1 MPTGYTA
8 AIADDITFN
17 DFVMSCARGMSALV
31 MMRDEPMDA
40 PIPERFE
47 PSDYHTKKIAEA
59 ITIID
64 RLAGMTEDEAEQAAS
79 DTYEAAIAAQAA
91 AIHCNDTLRE
101 KYNAMLAKVE
111 AWQSPSADHDG
122 FKKFMVEQITSSI
135 DFDCDN
141 RYYRDQKHT
150 RLTGAE
156 WRAQE
161 EAKARKDIA
170 YHEAENAKE
179 IERTE
184 ARNTWLRQ
192 LRESLK
198 TVNAGVTGA
207 EQASPAE
214 RPA

>member
-8 AIADDITFN
+8 AIADDITF
-17 DFVMSCARGMSALV
+17 DEFVMGCARGMGALV
-31 MMRDEPMDA
+31 MMRDEPMNA

-59 ITIID
+59 NATVA
-64 RLAGMTEDEAEQAAS
+64 RLAGMTEAEAEQAAS
-79 DTYEAAIAAQAA
+79 EAYEAAIAAQAA
-91 AIHCNDTLRE
+91 AILRNDTLRE
-101 KYNAMLAKVE
+101 KYEAMLSKVKE
-111 AWQSPSADHDG
+111 WKSPSADHDG
-122 FKKFMVEQITSSI
+122 FKSFMVDQVTSSI

-141 RYYRDQKHT
+141 RYYREQKQAK
-150 RLTGAE
+150 LTGSE

-184 ARNTWLRQ
+184 ARNAWLRQ

-198 TVNAGVTGA
+198 TANAKLKGA
-207 EQASPAE
+207 SDEA
-214 RPA
+214 

>member
-8 AIADDITFN
+8 AIADDITFD
-17 DFVMSCARGMSALV
+17 DFVMSCARGIGALV
-31 MMRDEPMDA
+31 MMRDEPANA

-47 PSDYHTKKIAEA
+47 PSDYHTKKIAEVTA
-59 ITIID
+59 ALG
-64 RLAGMTEDEAEQAAS
+64 RLADMTDAEAEQSACDA
-79 DTYEAAIAAQAA
+79 YAAAITAQAA
-91 AIHCNDTLRE
+91 AIHRNDTLRE

-111 AWQSPSADHDG
+111 AWQSPSDDHEWL
-122 FKKFMVEQITSSI
+122 KKFMVVQIMSSI
-135 DFDCDN
+135 DFDCNN
-141 RYYRDQKHT
+141 RYYRDQKHAK
-150 RLTGAE
+150 LTGAE

-198 TVNAGVTGA
+198 PTNARLTGA
-207 EQASPAE
+207 E
-214 RPA
+214 RPS

>member
-8 AIADDITFN
+8 AIADDIAFD
-17 DFVMSCARGMSALV
+17 DFVMSCARGMGALV
-31 MMRDEPMDA
+31 MMRDEPANA

-59 ITIID
+59 TAVID
-64 RLAGMTEDEAEQAAS
+64 RLASMTEPEAEQAAS
-79 DTYEAAIAAQAA
+79 AAHEAAIAAQAA
-91 AIHCNDTLRE
+91 AIHRNDTLRE

-111 AWQSPSADHDG
+111 AWQAPSDDHEG
-122 FKKFMVEQITSSI
+122 FKKFMAEQITSSI
-135 DFDCDN
+135 DFDCNN
-141 RYYRDQKHT
+141 RYYRDQKHLK
-150 RLTGAE
+150 LTGAE

-161 EAKARKDIA
+161 EAKARKDIS
-170 YHEAENAKE
+170 YHQAENAKE

-198 TVNAGVTGA
+198 TANTN
-207 EQASPAE
+207 
-214 RPA
+214 

>member
-17 DFVMSCARGMSALV
+17 DFVMSCARGMGALV

-47 PSDYHTKKIAEA
+47 PSDYHIKKIAEA

-91 AIHCNDTLRE
+91 AIHRNDTLRE
-101 KYNAMLAKVE
+101 KYRAMLAKVE
-111 AWQSPSADHDG
+111 AWQSPSADHDE
-122 FKKFMVEQITSSI
+122 FKKFMVEQIMDSI

-141 RYYRDQKHT
+141 RYYRGQKHT
-150 RLTGAE
+150 KLTGAK
-156 WRAQE
+156 WLAQE
-161 EAKARKDIA
+161 KAKARKDIA

>member
-8 AIADDITFN
+8 AIADDITFD
-17 DFVMSCARGMSALV
+17 DFVMGCARAMGALV
-31 MMRDEPMDA
+31 MMHDEPSDA

-47 PSDYHTKKIAEA
+47 PIDYHTKKIAEA
-59 ITIID
+59 NATLD
-64 RLAGMTEDEAEQAAS
+64 RLAGMTGAEAEQAAS
-79 DTYEAAIAAQAA
+79 DAYEAAITAQAA
-91 AIHCNDTLRE
+91 AILRNDTLRE
-101 KYNAMLAKVE
+101 KYNAMLAKVG

-150 RLTGAE
+150 KLTGAE
-156 WRAQE
+156 WLAQE

-184 ARNTWLRQ
+184 ARNTWLRK

-198 TVNAGVTGA
+198 TANAASTGGEA
-207 EQASPAE
+207 VPVE
-214 RPA
+214 RTVV

>member
-17 DFVMSCARGMSALV
+17 DFVMSCARGMGALV

-59 ITIID
+59 AAALD
-64 RLAGMTEDEAEQAAS
+64 RLTGMTEAEAEQAAN
-79 DTYEAAIAAQAA
+79 DAHEAAIAAQAA
-91 AIHCNDTLRE
+91 AIQRNDTLRE
-101 KYNAMLAKVE
+101 KYRAMLAKVE
-111 AWQSPSADHDG
+111 AWQSPSEDHDG
-122 FKKFMVEQITSSI
+122 FKKFMVEQITGSI
-135 DFDCDN
+135 DLDCDN
-141 RYYRDQKHT
+141 RYYRKQKHT
-150 RLTGAE
+150 KLTGAK
-156 WRAQE
+156 WRTQE
-161 EAKARKDIA
+161 EAKARKNIA

-198 TVNAGVTGA
+198 TANAEFSDGGY
-207 EQASPAE
+207 E
-214 RPA
+214 

>member
-17 DFVMSCARGMSALV
+17 DFVMSCARGMGALV

-122 FKKFMVEQITSSI
+122 FKKFMVEQLTSSI

-198 TVNAGVTGA
+198 TANADVTGA

>member
-8 AIADDITFN
+8 AIADDITF
-17 DFVMSCARGMSALV
+17 DAFVMSCARAMGALV

-59 ITIID
+59 TATID
-64 RLAGMTEDEAEQAAS
+64 RLAGMTDAEAEQAAR
-79 DTYEAAIAAQAA
+79 DAYEAAISAQAA
-91 AIHCNDTLRE
+91 AIHRNDTLRE
-101 KYNAMLAKVE
+101 KYRAMLAKVE
-111 AWQSPSADHDG
+111 AWKAPSADHEG
-122 FKKFMVEQITSSI
+122 FKTFMVEQITGSI

-141 RYYRDQKHT
+141 RYYREQKHT
-150 RLTGAE
+150 KLTGAE

-198 TVNAGVTGA
+198 TANGA
-207 EQASPAE
+207 NNRRE
-214 RPA
+214 

>member
-8 AIADDITFN
+8 AIADDITFD
-17 DFVMSCARGMSALV
+17 DFVMGCARGMGALA
-31 MMRDEPMDA
+31 MMRDEPA
-40 PIPERFE
+40 NATIPERFE

-59 ITIID
+59 TATID
-64 RLAGMTEDEAEQAAS
+64 RLAGMTEAEAEQAAS
-79 DTYEAAIAAQAA
+79 DAHEAAIAAQAA
-91 AIHCNDTLRE
+91 AIHRNDTLRE
-101 KYNAMLAKVE
+101 KYSAMLAKVE
-111 AWQSPSADHDG
+111 AWQAPSADHDG
-122 FKKFMVEQITSSI
+122 LKKFMVEQIAQSI

-141 RYYRDQKHT
+141 RYYRDQKHPK
-150 RLTGAE
+150 LTGAE

-161 EAKARKDIA
+161 EAKARKSIA

-198 TVNAGVTGA
+198 TANVESDRLA
-207 EQASPAE
+207 EDKGSEE
-214 RPA
+214 R

>member
-8 AIADDITFN
+8 AIADDITF
-17 DFVMSCARGMSALV
+17 DEFVMGCARGMGALA
-31 MMRDEPMDA
+31 MMRDEPLSA

-59 ITIID
+59 TNTIE
-64 RLAGMTEDEAEQAAS
+64 RLAGMTEAETDHAALAE
-79 DTYEAAIAAQAA
+79 YEAAIAAQAA
-91 AIHCNDTLRE
+91 AILRNDTLRE

-111 AWQSPSADHDG
+111 AWKAPSTDHDG
-122 FKKFMVEQITSSI
+122 IKKFMAEQISSSI
-135 DFDCDN
+135 DFDCDT
-141 RYYRDQKHT
+141 RYYRDQKHPK
-150 RLTGAE
+150 LTGAE

-198 TVNAGVTGA
+198 TPNA
-207 EQASPAE
+207 
-214 RPA
+214 

>member
-1 MPTGYTA
+1 MPTGYTD

-17 DFVMSCARGMSALV
+17 DFAMRCARAMGALV
-31 MMRDEPMDA
+31 MMRDEPSSA

-47 PSDYHTKKIAEA
+47 PSDYHAKKIAEA
-59 ITIID
+59 TATLD
-64 RLAGMTEDEAEQAAS
+64 RLADMTEVEMEQSAS
-79 DTYEAAIAAQAA
+79 DAYEAAVAAQAA
-91 AIHCNDTLRE
+91 AIHRNATLRE

-122 FKKFMVEQITSSI
+122 LKKFMVEQITMSI

-141 RYYRDQKHT
+141 RYYRDQKPT
-150 RLTGAE
+150 KLTGAE

-170 YHEAENAKE
+170 YHKTENAEE

-198 TVNAGVTGA
+198 TANA
-207 EQASPAE
+207 
-214 RPA
+214 